1 MSTFDTKTLEIL
13 EFPKVIHQLLSFAS
27 SEPAK
32 KKIRKLKPF
41 TQIDQ
46 INSSQNETEDG
57 VVLLERKD
65 GIPIAA
71 FEDVQ
76 AHLKRLQIGASLN
89 GEEVAHIGRLLKIA
103 RDIVRYFD
111 NIKEEG
117 DIQLKQLYTVTDELD
132 ALPET
137 LKEIERTVDDSGY
150 VLDSASP
157 QLRQIRG
164 QIQSTQS
171 SIRQVLNGIV
181 KGKDSKYLTENL
193 ITMRNDR
200 FVLPVKAENRKQ
212 FGGVVHDQ
220 SSSGQTV
227 YVEPQRVVDLNNRLR
242 QLSVEAQN
250 EEERVLSEISS
261 RLGQNTEMIEKN
273 QVLLTHLDFISAKA
287 KYARSIKAARPQVSL
302 ENHVDLHQARHPLL
316 DAETV
321 VPNDIKIG
329 EDYEAIVVTGPNTG
343 GKTIV
348 LKTLGLLQIMG
359 QAGLQIPA
367 DAPSTIGV
375 FDSVYADIG
384 DEQSIEQSL
393 STFSSHMTNIIRI
406 LEQISDQS
414 LVLID
419 ELGSGTDPQEGA
431 ALAIAI
437 MEYIRSKGSLSVISS
452 HYPELKAYGY
462 RQEKTVN
469 ASMAFDV
476 DTLSPTFKL
485 QIGIPGRSN
494 ALEIS
499 RRLGIPEEIIERS
512 KEWIGDESQSVED
525 MITDLDFQRQRS
537 EEEREHYHEQYMEA
551 YKLRRQ
557 LEAAYDE
564 LNQQRGQLMEEAHK
578 KANQEVEKAQEQ
590 AEKIISDIRAKQ
602 LNLGQSVV
610 KEHELIDAQSQLDR
624 LRTDEERD
632 LLAKNKHIKKARQTA
647 GLQEGDQVQVTTLNQ
662 QGTLLEKAGKKAWMV
677 QLGSMKMKVDEASL
691 EKIAG
696 SSSEDKP
703 ESVISHRAARPRVK
717 TQIDIRGE
725 RYEKGID
732 EVSQYL
738 DAALLNNYETVTVIH
753 GHGTGALREGVH
765 KLLRKHP
772 QVESFELAPANQG
785 GTGATIVRLK
795 SS

>member
-1 MSTFDTKTLEIL
+1 MSTFDTKTLETL

-32 KKIRKLKPF
+32 RKIRKLKPF
-41 TQIDQ
+41 TQTDQ

-89 GEEVAHIGRLLKIA
+89 GEEVAHIGRLLKIS

-117 DIQLKQLYTVTDELD
+117 DIQLKQLYAVTDELD

-157 QLRQIRG
+157 QLRQVRG

-220 SSSGQTV
+220 SSSGQTI

-261 RLGQNTEMIEKN
+261 RLAQNTEMIEKN

-287 KYARSIKAARPQVSL
+287 KYARSIKAVRPQVSL

-367 DAPSTIGV
+367 DAPSSIGV

-406 LEQISDQS
+406 LERITDQS

-431 ALAIAI
+431 ALAISI
-437 MEYIRSKGSLSVISS
+437 MEYIRSKDSLSVISS

-499 RRLGIPEEIIERS
+499 RRLGIPEEIIARS
-512 KEWIGDESQSVED
+512 KELIGDESQSVED

-564 LNQQRGQLMEEAHK
+564 LNQKREQLIEEARK
-578 KANQEVEKAQEQ
+578 KANQEVEKAQEK

-610 KEHELIDAQSQLDR
+610 KEHELIDAQSQLGR

-632 LLAKNKHIKKARQTA
+632 FLAKNKHIKKAQHAA
-647 GLQEGDQVQVTTLNQ
+647 GFQEGDQVQVTTLNQ
-662 QGTLLEKAGKKAWMV
+662 QGTLLEKAGSKAWMV
-677 QLGSMKMKVDEASL
+677 QLGSMKMKVEEASL

-696 SSSEDKP
+696 SSSENKS
-703 ESVISHRAARPRVK
+703 ESVISHRASQPRVK

>member
-564 LNQQRGQLMEEAHK
+564 LNQQRGQLMEEARK

-610 KEHELIDAQSQLDR
+610 KEHELIDAQSQLGR

>member
-1 MSTFDTKTLEIL
+1 MSVFDTKTLETL
-13 EFPKVIHQLLSFAS
+13 EFPKVINQLVSFAS
-27 SEPAK
+27 SQTTK
-32 KKIRKLKPF
+32 RKIKQLKPSAD
-41 TQIDQ
+41 IDQ
-46 INSSQNETEDG
+46 IKSSQNETEDG

-65 GIPIAA
+65 GIPIAV

-76 AHLKRLQIGASLN
+76 AHLKRLEIGASLN
-89 GEEVAHIGRLLKIA
+89 GEEVAQVGRLLKIA
-103 RDIVRYFD
+103 RDIIRYFE
-111 NIKEEG
+111 NIREEG
-117 DIQLKQLYTVTDELD
+117 DIQLKQLNSTSDHLD
-132 ALPET
+132 ALPEI
-137 LKEIERTVDDSGY
+137 LKEIERTVDEGGY

-157 QLRQIRG
+157 ALRQVRG
-164 QIQSTQS
+164 QIQSAQA

-181 KGKDSKYLTENL
+181 KGKDAKYLTDTL

-220 SSSGQTV
+220 SSSGQTI

-242 QLSVEAQN
+242 QLTIDAQK
-250 EEERVLSEISS
+250 EEERVLSEISFK
-261 RLGQNTEMIEKN
+261 LAQNTKVIEKN

-287 KYARSIKAARPQVSL
+287 KYARSIGAVRPQVSL
-302 ENHVDLHQARHPLL
+302 DNYVDLHQARHPLL
-316 DAETV
+316 DTETV
-321 VPNDIKIG
+321 VPNDITIG
-329 EDYEAIVVTGPNTG
+329 EDYEAVIVTGPNTG

-367 DAPSTIGV
+367 ESPSTIGV
-375 FDSVYADIG
+375 FDNVYADIG

-406 LEQISDQS
+406 LERLTDKS

-437 MEYIRSKGSLSVISS
+437 MEYIRRKEAWAVASS

-462 RQEKTVN
+462 QQEKTVN

-499 RRLGIPEEIIERS
+499 RRLGLPEEIIQRS
-512 KEWIGDESQSVED
+512 KELIGDASQSVED

-537 EEEREHYHEQYMEA
+537 AEEREHYQEQYIEA

-557 LEAAYDE
+557 LEAAYDD
-564 LNQQRGQLMEEAHK
+564 LNQKRDQLLEEARK
-578 KANQEVEKAQEQ
+578 KANQEIEKAQED

-610 KEHELIDAQSQLDR
+610 KEHELIDAQTQLDR
-624 LRTDEERD
+624 LRTAEEKE
-632 LLAKNKHIKKARQTA
+632 LLSKNKHIKKAVKEE
-647 GLQEGDQVQVTTLNQ
+647 GLQEGDQVHVASLGQ
-662 QGTLLEKAGKKAWMV
+662 QGTLLEKSGKKAWMV
-677 QLGSMKMKVDEASL
+677 QLGSMKMKVDGSSL
-691 EKIAG
+691 ERIAG
-696 SSSEDKP
+696 SSSEKK
-703 ESVISHRAARPRVK
+703 EEQVISHRTSRPNVK
-717 TQIDIRGE
+717 TQVDIRGE
-725 RYEKGID
+725 RYETGVD
-732 EVSQYL
+732 QVSQYL
-738 DAALLNNYETVTVIH
+738 DAALLNNYETVTIIH

-765 KLLRKHP
+765 KLLKRHP

-785 GTGATIVRLK
+785 GTGATIVHLK

>member
-1 MSTFDTKTLEIL
+1 MSTFDAKTLETM
-13 EFPKVIHQLLSFAS
+13 EFPKVINQLLSFAS
-27 SEPAK
+27 SQPTK
-32 KKIRKLKPF
+32 RKIKELKPSN
-41 TQIDQ
+41 QIDQ

-76 AHLKRLQIGASLN
+76 AHLKRLEIGASLN
-89 GEEVAHIGRLLKIA
+89 GEEVAQIARLLKVA
-103 RDIVRYFD
+103 RDLIRYFE
-111 NIKEEG
+111 NLREEG
-117 DIQLKQLYTVTDELD
+117 DIQLKQLNSISDYLD

-137 LKEIERTVDDSGY
+137 LKEIERTVDDGGY

-157 QLRQIRG
+157 ALRQVRG
-164 QIQSTQS
+164 QIQSTQA

-181 KGKDSKYLTENL
+181 KGKDSKYLTDIL

-220 SSSGQTV
+220 SSSGQTI

-242 QLSVEAQN
+242 QLTIEAQN
-250 EEERVLSEISS
+250 EEERVLSEISFK
-261 RLGQNTEMIEKN
+261 LAQNTKVIEKN
-273 QVLLTHLDFISAKA
+273 QVLLTHLDFVSAKA
-287 KYARSIKAARPQVSL
+287 KYARSIGAVRPQVSL
-302 ENHVDLHQARHPLL
+302 DNHVDLHQARHPLL

-329 EDYEAIVVTGPNTG
+329 EDYEAIIVTGPNTG

-367 DAPSTIGV
+367 DSPSSIGV

-406 LEQISDQS
+406 LECLTDKS

-437 MEYIRSKGSLSVISS
+437 MEYIRKKDSLSVISS

-462 RQEKTVN
+462 KQEKTVN

-512 KEWIGDESQSVED
+512 RELIGDESQSVEE

-537 EEEREHYHEQYMEA
+537 EEERQHYQEQYIEA

-557 LEAAYDE
+557 LEVAYDD
-564 LNQQRGQLMEEAHK
+564 LNQKREELLEEAHK
-578 KANQEVEKAQEQ
+578 KANQEVEKAQEE
-590 AEKIISDIRAKQ
+590 AEKIISDLRAKQ

-610 KEHELIDAQSQLDR
+610 KEHELIDAQTQLDR
-624 LRTDEERD
+624 LRTAEEKEF
-632 LLAKNKHIKKARQTA
+632 LAKNKHIKKAKKETDF
-647 GLQEGDQVQVTTLNQ
+647 QEGDQVQVASLGQ
-662 QGTLLEKAGKKAWMV
+662 QGTLLEKSGKKAWMV

-691 EKIAG
+691 ERIAS
-696 SSSEDKP
+696 SSSEMKQ
-703 ESVISHRAARPRVK
+703 ESVISHRASRPTVK
-717 TQIDIRGE
+717 TQVDIRGE
-725 RYEKGID
+725 RYENGID
-732 EVSQYL
+732 EVSKYL
-738 DAALLNNYETVTVIH
+738 DAVLLNNYETVTIIH

-765 KLLRKHP
+765 KLLKKHR

-785 GTGATIVRLK
+785 GTGATIVQLK

>member
-1 MSTFDTKTLEIL
+1 MSTFDTKTLETL

-32 KKIRKLKPF
+32 RKIRKLKPF
-41 TQIDQ
+41 TQTDQ

-76 AHLKRLQIGASLN
+76 DHLKRLQIGASLN
-89 GEEVAHIGRLLKIA
+89 GEEVAHIGRLLKIS

-117 DIQLKQLYTVTDELD
+117 DIQLKQLYAVTDELD

-157 QLRQIRG
+157 QLRQVRG

-220 SSSGQTV
+220 SSSGQTI

-261 RLGQNTEMIEKN
+261 RLAQNTQMIEKN

-287 KYARSIKAARPQVSL
+287 KYARSIKAVRPQVSL

-367 DAPSTIGV
+367 DAPSSIGV

-406 LEQISDQS
+406 LERITDQS

-431 ALAIAI
+431 ALAISI
-437 MEYIRSKGSLSVISS
+437 MEYIRSKDSLSVISS

-499 RRLGIPEEIIERS
+499 RRLGIPEEIIARS
-512 KEWIGDESQSVED
+512 KELIGDESQSVED

-564 LNQQRGQLMEEAHK
+564 LNQQREQLIEEARK
-578 KANQEVEKAQEQ
+578 KANQEVEKAQEK

-610 KEHELIDAQSQLDR
+610 KEHELIDAQSQLGR

-632 LLAKNKHIKKARQTA
+632 FLAKNKHIKKAQHAA
-647 GLQEGDQVQVTTLNQ
+647 GFQEGDQVQVTTLNQ
-662 QGTLLEKAGKKAWMV
+662 QGTLLEKAGSKAWMV
-677 QLGSMKMKVDEASL
+677 QLGSMKMKVEEASL

-696 SSSEDKP
+696 SSSENKS
-703 ESVISHRAARPRVK
+703 ESVISHRASQPRVK

>member
-1 MSTFDTKTLEIL
+1 MSTFDTKTLETL

-32 KKIRKLKPF
+32 RKIRKLKPF
-41 TQIDQ
+41 TQTDQ

-76 AHLKRLQIGASLN
+76 DHLKRLQIGASLN
-89 GEEVAHIGRLLKIA
+89 GEEVAHIGRLLKIS

-117 DIQLKQLYTVTDELD
+117 DIQLKQLYAVTDELD

-157 QLRQIRG
+157 QLRQVRG

-220 SSSGQTV
+220 SSSGQTI

-261 RLGQNTEMIEKN
+261 RLAQNTEMIEKN

-287 KYARSIKAARPQVSL
+287 KYARSIKAVRPQVSL

-367 DAPSTIGV
+367 DAPSSIGV

-406 LEQISDQS
+406 LERITDQS

-431 ALAIAI
+431 ALAISI
-437 MEYIRSKGSLSVISS
+437 MEYIRSKDSLSVISS

-499 RRLGIPEEIIERS
+499 RRLGIPEEIIARS
-512 KEWIGDESQSVED
+512 KELIGDESQSVED

-564 LNQQRGQLMEEAHK
+564 LNQQREQLIEEARK
-578 KANQEVEKAQEQ
+578 KANQEVEKAQEK

-610 KEHELIDAQSQLDR
+610 KEHELIDAQSQLGR

-632 LLAKNKHIKKARQTA
+632 FLAKNKHIKKAQHAA
-647 GLQEGDQVQVTTLNQ
+647 GFQEGDQVQVTTLNQ
-662 QGTLLEKAGKKAWMV
+662 QGTLLEKAGSKAWMV
-677 QLGSMKMKVDEASL
+677 QLGSMKMKVEEASL

-696 SSSEDKP
+696 SSSENKS
-703 ESVISHRAARPRVK
+703 ESVISHRASQPRVK

-785 GTGATIVRLK
+785 GTGATIVRFK